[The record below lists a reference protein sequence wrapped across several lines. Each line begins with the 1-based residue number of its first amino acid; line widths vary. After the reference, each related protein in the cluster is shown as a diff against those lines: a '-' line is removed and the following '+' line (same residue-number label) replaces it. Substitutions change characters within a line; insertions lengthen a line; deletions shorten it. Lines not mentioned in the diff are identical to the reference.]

1 MTHTKTIALLL
12 ATCSLAAADPKPAPT
27 APAPAPTDAKLAQLV
42 GRWEGTS
49 KFTLRGETSNWKVS
63 TACERATVSPAIVC
77 TTVGVSGQM
86 RLEEVWMFGYDR
98 ASDTYHLFMTNN
110 WGEAY
115 DHAAKWT
122 DAAQVPFVHTGTRDG
137 KPLREE
143 YALAFKGNQLTMH
156 GAISVDGKVF
166 GDGTSTLARVP

>member
-1 MTHTKTIALLL
+1 MTHTKTTLAILL
-12 ATCSLAAADPKPAPT
+12 ASCSLAAADTKPPAAPKPE
-27 APAPAPTDAKLAQLV
+27 PTDAKLAQLV

-49 KFTLRGETSNWKVS
+49 KFTLRGQSSSWKVTTS
-63 TACERATVSPAIVC
+63 CERAAVSPAILC

-86 RLEEVWMFGYDR
+86 RLEEVWMFGYDK
-98 ASDTYHLFMTNN
+98 ASDTYHLFMTNS

-115 DHAAKWT
+115 DHAAKWS

-143 YALAFKGNQLTMH
+143 YALAFKKDELAMH
-156 GAISVDGKVF
+156 GAISIDGKAF
-166 GDGTSTLARVP
+166 GEGTTTLKRVP

>member
-1 MTHTKTIALLL
+1 MKHTTTLAILL
-12 ATCSLAAADPKPAPT
+12 ATASLAAAEPTPQSKPE
-27 APAPAPTDAKLAQLV
+27 PTDTKLAQLV
-42 GRWEGTS
+42 GRWEGTTT
-49 KFTLRGETSNWKVS
+49 FTLRGQTTKGKMSTS
-63 TACERATVSPAIVC
+63 CERATVSPAIIC
-77 TTVGVSGQM
+77 TSVGVSGEM

-115 DHAAKWT
+115 DHAGKWS

-143 YALAFKGNQLTMH
+143 YALAFKGNALTFH
-156 GAISVDGKVF
+156 GTISLDGKVF
-166 GDGTSTLARVP
+166 GEGTTSLARVR